1 MGSRGVTLV
10 VVIFVTTIVLLL
22 GTALINMS
30 TNEYLMGSY
39 ARDYTAAYYL
49 AEGGIQKALAILK
62 DNPYYRG
69 EMSWQTLGAG
79 QYKIKVAPE
88 YGNYTVKIEST
99 GKVNKAEVLLTATA
113 EVNVEIDETDP
124 QNPQVNIEIRVVNWD
139 YKGPN

>member
-49 AEGGIQKALAILK
+49 AESGIQKALAILK
-62 DNPYYRG
+62 DNPAGQSRESTPFG
-69 EMSWQTLGAG
+69 IIRPLGA
-79 QYKIKVAPE
+79 
-88 YGNYTVKIEST
+88 
-99 GKVNKAEVLLTATA
+99 
-113 EVNVEIDETDP
+113 VEKS
-124 QNPQVNIEIRVVNWD
+124 RSFS
-139 YKGPN
+139 